1 MPRGGNEDNGDLL
14 QKVWCT
20 HCQAVS
26 LTLQQ
31 ATVDSHLHWR
41 FLDTHGQVWVSLL
54 WNHCSFLLVPG
65 AHKVLFVLSKSLF
78 SQSHVSS
85 GCSMVGLR
93 QLPPRGL
100 VPYTGLLHP
109 EPLPLWQAAADPY
122 LHRRCSNTQR
132 QVWLSLCGVSWC
144 AQGFV

>member
-1 MPRGGNEDNGDLL
+1 VHTLPSS
-14 QKVWCT
+14 
-20 HCQAVS
+20 VS

-41 FLDTHGQVWVSLL
+41 FLDTHRQVWVSLL

-85 GCSMVGLR
+85 GCSMVGLMATSSKR
-93 QLPPRGL
+93 ACAIHRSAAPRAPAFVASRCWPIPPQEMLKHSKAGL
-100 VPYTGLLHP
+100 AQSLWSLLVCT
-109 EPLPLWQAAADPY
+109 
-122 LHRRCSNTQR
+122 RFC
-132 QVWLSLCGVSWC
+132 LSPPSVSGGYRLYR
-144 AQGFV
+144 AI